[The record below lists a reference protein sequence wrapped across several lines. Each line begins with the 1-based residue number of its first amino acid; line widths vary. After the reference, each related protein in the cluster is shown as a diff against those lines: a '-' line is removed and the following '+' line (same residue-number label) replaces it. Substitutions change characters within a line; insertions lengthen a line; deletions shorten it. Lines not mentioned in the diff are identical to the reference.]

1 MNWKFKIMVFLS
13 GIFSNLIRFFFLL
26 LLSAIFMIIGIVGEN
41 ACKDI
46 GVMIFILYLLVAV
59 LEWVRTYNIAF
70 NQMGVEDVFNMFK
83 EYNINTE
90 NGNTEQGLLLD
101 GISFEL
107 NTKTRDTAFFIFEE
121 DTGLEYSFDCCFD
134 WRNFKGEN
142 ITPSL
147 CINHIGTS
155 AKNIEDLVGEHFEV
169 KTVDE
174 AQEREDSL
182 YVYEHE
188 PLENYRLRL
197 LEVKNDRIHI
207 MCIGTAIIDGYAQP
221 YETAPFELDCWL
233 PIITCKEDWDKFEV

>member
-41 ACKDI
+41 ACKDV
-46 GVMIFILYLLVAV
+46 GVMIFIVYLMAAV

-70 NQMGVEDVFNMFK
+70 SQDGVDDVFNMFK

-90 NGNTEQGLLLD
+90 NGNTEQGLFLD

-107 NTKTRDTAFFIFEE
+107 NTKTRDTAFFIFQE
-121 DTGLEYSFDCCFD
+121 DNGLEYSFDCCFD
-134 WRNFKGEN
+134 RRSFKGEN
-142 ITPSL
+142 ITPSI
-147 CINHIGTS
+147 CINPIGTS

-221 YETAPFELDCWL
+221 YKTAPFELDCWL
-233 PIITCKEDWDKFEV
+233 PIITCKEDWEKFEV